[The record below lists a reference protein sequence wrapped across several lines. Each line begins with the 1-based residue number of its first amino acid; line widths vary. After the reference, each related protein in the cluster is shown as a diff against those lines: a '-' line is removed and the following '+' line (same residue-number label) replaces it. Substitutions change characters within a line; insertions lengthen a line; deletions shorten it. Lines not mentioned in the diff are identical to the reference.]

1 MFQRFINTVR
11 QFMMGR
17 YGSDKLNGFLFI
29 VYLLIWIVSAFFRG
43 NQMAYLIFTL
53 AMWAVLGLLLFRTL
67 SRNIPRRQ
75 AENQRF
81 LRIWTPIGRWL
92 GHQWERL
99 RDIRRY
105 RYRTCPGCSARLR
118 LPIKRGRRTVTC
130 HRCRTQFKTFFL

>member
-1 MFQRFINTVR
+1 MFQRFINTIR

-17 YGSDKLNGFLFI
+17 YGSDQLNGFLFI
-29 VYLLIWIVSAFFRG
+29 AYLIIWVVGRFFRG
-43 NQMAYLIFTL
+43 NPVANLIF
-53 AMWAVLGLLLFRTL
+53 AVALWLILGLMLFRTL

-81 LRIWTPIGRWL
+81 LRIWGPVKRWL